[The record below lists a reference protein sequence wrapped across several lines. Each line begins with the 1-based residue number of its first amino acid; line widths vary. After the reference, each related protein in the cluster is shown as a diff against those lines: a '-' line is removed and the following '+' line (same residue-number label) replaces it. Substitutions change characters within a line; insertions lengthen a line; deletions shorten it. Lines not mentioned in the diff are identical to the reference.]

1 MSVSESRA
9 PSLDL
14 AHPMQGHF
22 AWLGAERVDRGD
34 EGSWKFRKVSR
45 FLSPDLH
52 GF

>member
-1 MSVSESRA
+1 MSVSERRA

-22 AWLGAERVDRGD
+22 AWPGPWGRGIM
-34 EGSWKFRKVSR
+34 FVRKVSR